1 MMMKKIHKIN
11 AGFLLFSITMAL
23 ILVMPACKKSTEQ
36 KPVITGVVNY
46 AASPKD
52 TVVHTVVV
60 GQWVVLQGRNLGGV
74 LQVTFNGVPAS
85 INSALSTD
93 NGIVIQIPSIAW
105 QSVPKDKRNVITAV
119 TGSGVTSFEIK
130 IVDAPLIVRIRNY
143 EASPNDTILNFVAPG
158 QNINLIG
165 FNLAGADSISFQGI
179 KADLNSVIYT
189 DSSVIVKVPNDF
201 TGGNASLANK
211 ITYTTKIGSQVF
223 YIPIV
228 DPAILKLYADPLF
241 TFLTGGIGN
250 KKTWVLD
257 LDPATGN
264 SKKFIG
270 PIWWAGLD
278 LGWDKQCGSGGSCW
292 TYEVPY
298 QGWFPAVKD
307 YGTMTF
313 QLKGNVV
320 VEPVLTVTQKNGDA
334 AQNGTFTGSF
344 FLDINAKT
352 ITFIDVVPL
361 NFGWQYVFK
370 KAYIMSLTVDGMQ
383 LGFKDPVKSEY
394 AVHNYIPK

>member
-1 MMMKKIHKIN
+1 MKKTHKIN
-11 AGFLLFSITMAL
+11 AGFLFFSITMAL
-23 ILVMPACKKSTEQ
+23 ILVMSACKKNIEQ
-36 KPVITGVVNY
+36 NPAITGVVNY

-52 TVVHTVVV
+52 TVLHTVAA

-74 LQVTFNGVPAS
+74 LQVTFNGVPAT
-85 INSALSTD
+85 INSALGTD
-93 NGIVIQIPSIAW
+93 NSIVIQIPSIAW
-105 QSVPKDKRNVITAV
+105 QSVPKDKRNVITVV
-119 TGSGVTSFEIK
+119 TGGGMASFEIK
-130 IVDAPLIVRIRNY
+130 IVDAPLIVRVRNY

-158 QNINLIG
+158 QYINLIG

-179 KADLNSVIYT
+179 KADLNSIIYT
-189 DSSVIVKVPNDF
+189 DSSVIVKVPKDF

-211 ITYTTKIGSQVF
+211 ITYTTKIGNQVF

-257 LDPATGN
+257 IDPTTGN

-292 TYEVPY
+292 TYEVSY
-298 QGWFPAVKD
+298 QGWFPAPKD

-320 VEPVLTVTQKNGDA
+320 VEPVLTVTQKNGDP

-361 NFGWQYVFK
+361 NFGWQYVFT
-370 KAYIMSLTVDGMQ
+370 KAYIMSLTADGMQ

>member
-1 MMMKKIHKIN
+1 MIMKKIQKIN
-11 AGFLLFSITMAL
+11 AGFLFFSITMAL
-23 ILVMPACKKSTEQ
+23 ILVMSACKKNIERN
-36 KPVITGVVNY
+36 PVITGVVNY

-52 TVVHTVVV
+52 TAVQTVAA
-60 GQWVVLQGRNLGGV
+60 GQWVVLQGSNLGGV
-74 LQVTFNGVPAS
+74 TQVTFNGVPAT
-85 INSALSTD
+85 INSTLCTD
-93 NGIVIQIPSIAW
+93 GNIVIQIPSIAW
-105 QSVPKDKRNVITAV
+105 QSVTKDQQNEITAV
-119 TGSGVTSFEIK
+119 TGSGVASFKIK

-143 EASPNDTILNFVAPG
+143 EASPNDTIVSFVALG
-158 QNINLIG
+158 QYINLIG
-165 FNLAGADSISFQGI
+165 FNLAGADSITFQGI
-179 KADLNSVIYT
+179 KADLSSAVYT
-189 DSSVIVKVPNDF
+189 DSSVIVKVPSDF

-211 ITYTTKIGSQVF
+211 ITYTTKIGKQVF

-264 SKKFIG
+264 SKKFMG

-292 TYEVPY
+292 TYEVSY

-334 AQNGTFTGSF
+334 TQNGTFTGSF

-361 NFGWQYVFK
+361 NFGWQYVFT
-370 KAYIMSLTVDGMQ
+370 KAYIMSLTADGMQ
-383 LGFKDPVKSEY
+383 LGFRDPVKSEY
-394 AVHNYIPK
+394 AVHNYILK